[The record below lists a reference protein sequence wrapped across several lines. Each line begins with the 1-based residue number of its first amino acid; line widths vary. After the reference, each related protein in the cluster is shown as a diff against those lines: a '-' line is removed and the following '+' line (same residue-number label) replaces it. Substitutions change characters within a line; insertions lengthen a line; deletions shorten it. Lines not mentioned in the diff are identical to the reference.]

1 MTRKVGA
8 FILLLLAVLLAFAI
22 GGCNR
27 NQGEAS
33 TTTADQA
40 QIITPENIAVVR
52 DDTIESGPAIS
63 GALTPDRAAVIRA
76 ELGGSLVQTFAEK
89 GQSVARGAV
98 LARIE
103 DTSIRESVLSARSA
117 VRTAEQALQVARRN
131 AERAQ
136 ALAQAGATSERDL
149 EQARWNV
156 TNAES
161 QLADAAARFSL
172 AEKQLSNT
180 QVRAPFNG
188 IVAEKPAS
196 PGDVVSPGTSL
207 FTIVDPTRMKLEAAV
222 PAAQIG
228 AVRIGAPVQFTVQGY
243 PGRVFTGRVE
253 RVSPA
258 ADPATR
264 QVGVYIAIPNG
275 GGSLVGGLYAEG
287 RIGSERRGALVA
299 PLNAVDLT
307 GPTPSIVRL
316 KNGKVERV
324 EVRVGVRDDENERI
338 EIVNGAVAGDTLLI
352 GAAQGISVGS
362 LVTVQALEAPATRR

>member
-1 MTRKVGA
+1 MKRKIGA
-8 FILLLLAVLLAFAI
+8 FLLLLLAVLVAFAI

-27 NQGEAS
+27 NEGEA
-33 TTTADQA
+33 TTAAADQA
-40 QIITPENIAVVR
+40 QVITPENIAVINQ
-52 DDTIESGPAIS
+52 DTIESGPAIS

-76 ELGGSLVQTFAEK
+76 EMSGSLVQTFAEK
-89 GQSVARGAV
+89 GQSVGQGMV

-103 DTSIRESVLSARSA
+103 DSAVREAVLSARA
-117 VRTAEQALQVARRN
+117 GVRTAEQSVQVAKRN
-131 AERAQ
+131 VERAQ
-136 ALAQAGATSERDL
+136 ALAQAGAVSERDL
-149 EQARWNV
+149 EQARWNA

-161 QLADAAARFSL
+161 QLADATARLSL

-188 IVAEKPAS
+188 IVADKPAS
-196 PGDVVSPGTSL
+196 PGDVVSPGTAL
-207 FTIVDPTRMKLEAAV
+207 FTVVDPTRMKLEAAV

-243 PGRVFTGRVE
+243 PGRVFTGQVQ

-264 QVGVYIAIPNG
+264 QVGVYISVPNRG
-275 GGSLVGGLYAEG
+275 NALVSGLYAEG

-299 PLNAVDLT
+299 PMNAVDLT
-307 GPTPSIVRL
+307 GTTPSVVRL

-324 EVRVGVRDDENERI
+324 DVQVGIRDDENERI
-338 EIVNGAVAGDTLLI
+338 EIVNGVAAGDTLLI

-362 LVTVQALEAPATRR
+362 MVKVQPLETPAQSR